1 MYNIELQRLTLEDA
15 QTRALGAVEDLCD
28 KFHLENQFGVISSA
42 ANLLISLLERCT
54 NDQDEEFTLN
64 FYVESE
70 NFSIQLISY
79 QNLNEV
85 YQLIKNSTLEDSD
98 SAAYSFSLLTD
109 NVELRNE
116 NELWTDIAVSPQFD
130 TADRAAILKQ
140 EEVRTK
146 QLND

>member
-1 MYNIELQRLTLEDA
+1 MSMTSRRKAT
-15 QTRALGAVEDLCD
+15 
-28 KFHLENQFGVISSA
+28 
-42 ANLLISLLERCT
+42 
-54 NDQDEEFTLN
+54 
-64 FYVESE
+64 
-70 NFSIQLISY
+70 SIQLISY

-116 NELWTDIAVSPQFD
+116 NELWTDIEVKPQFE

>member
-15 QTRALGAVEDLCD
+15 QTRALGAVENLCD
-28 KFHLENQFGVISSA
+28 KFHLENQFGVISAA

-70 NFSIQLISY
+70 NLSIQLISY